1 MLSNGKQAHN
11 ARELVKAAKFKG
23 GQWLNMARQPIPAA
37 KVREI
42 LALTG
47 QRPHANTG
55 RFMPASQ
62 LAKLRKLAKR
72 ELLVR
77 QGKSVVGPMQYRA
90 TARPTAA
97 AVRFGV
103 VTTTSSDNDRRAHL
117 RIVLEEVVRTGTVL
131 ARRKFRELDARGV
144 FRDYDEDQRGG
155 AESGL
160 VHRFTLA
167 HLYDPAQ
174 LTRVAQVVVS
184 AADFR
189 VLVLDE
195 LVLRLPR
202 IQSLP
207 AHAIEAAWRFATM
220 TPGAL
225 DALTRLPPLRRS
237 ARISRR

>member
-1 MLSNGKQAHN
+1 
-11 ARELVKAAKFKG
+11 
-23 GQWLNMARQPIPAA
+23 
-37 KVREI
+37 
-42 LALTG
+42 
-47 QRPHANTG
+47 
-55 RFMPASQ
+55 
-62 LAKLRKLAKR
+62 
-72 ELLVR
+72 
-77 QGKSVVGPMQYRA
+77 MQYRA